1 MGVGRDRHLL
11 QKRSEC
17 VVVSYGC
24 DGREVFEQVESLVV
38 GIVHLLDVGI
48 GDDNVGEEVEVGE
61 PLGQADRELAL
72 HKSSALKEA
81 CLVRVHTPPEIE
93 HLAESHSVARLS
105 RPFLDAVVVERDE
118 GGGVRGE
125 GAEKGGTCYG
135 GKVESTWPP

>member
-1 MGVGRDRHLL
+1 MGRDRHLL

-48 GDDNVGEEVEVGE
+48 GDDNVGEEVEVDE
-61 PLGQADRELAL
+61 ALGKADRELVL
-72 HKSSALKEA
+72 HESSVLKETS
-81 CLVRVHTPPEIE
+81 LVRVRTPPEVE
-93 HLAESHSVARLS
+93 HFGEGRRVARLS

-125 GAEKGGTCYG
+125 GAEKGGTCDG